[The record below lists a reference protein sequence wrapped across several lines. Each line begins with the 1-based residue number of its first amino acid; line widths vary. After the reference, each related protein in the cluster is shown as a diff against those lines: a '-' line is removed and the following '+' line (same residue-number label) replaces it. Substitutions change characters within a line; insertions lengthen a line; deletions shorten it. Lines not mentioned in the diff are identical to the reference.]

1 MILAAIGGLTIPDPV
16 VYVIVG
22 IAVLAVTVLA
32 ARLVA
37 RFVGEKA
44 RQKHMRTD
52 MVVVTRRVAM
62 AAVVLI
68 GMFAALG
75 FAVQNSNV
83 TLFGL
88 LLGVI
93 VAALGV
99 QQLLQDYVSGYYV
112 LFERHI
118 RVGDLIEFDG
128 SEGTIVEVRLRVT
141 LLRNDQGDIV
151 IVPNSEL
158 FSKPVTI
165 RSREKEVR
173 PAPPE

>member
-1 MILAAIGGLTIPDPV
+1 MILAASGGLNIPDT
-16 VYVIVG
+16 YIYIAVG
-22 IAVLAVTVLA
+22 IVVLVATVFV
-32 ARLVA
+32 ARLAA

-44 RQKHMRTD
+44 RQQHMRTD
-52 MVVVTRRVAM
+52 MIVVTRRVAM
-62 AAVVLI
+62 AIVVLI
-68 GMFAALG
+68 GIFAALG

-88 LLGVI
+88 LLGTI

-112 LFERHI
+112 LFERHL
-118 RVGDLIEFDG
+118 RVGDSIEFNGD
-128 SEGTIVEVRLRVT
+128 EGTIVEVRLRVT
-141 LLRNDQGDIV
+141 LLRNEQGDIV
-151 IVPNSEL
+151 VVPNSEL

-165 RSREKEVR
+165 RSREKAK